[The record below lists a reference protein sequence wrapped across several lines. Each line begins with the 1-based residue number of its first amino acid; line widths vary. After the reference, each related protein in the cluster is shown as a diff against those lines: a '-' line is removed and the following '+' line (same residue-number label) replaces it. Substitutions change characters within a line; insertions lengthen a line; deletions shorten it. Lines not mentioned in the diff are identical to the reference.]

1 MGRRRDVGKKR
12 LRLKHRQRKRC
23 RAITQ
28 IPDESD
34 ERIQRFLEWC
44 DEVGIF
50 LHKSVSRWAGLIIL
64 TNTHSLSHSAVHRA
78 RRFLC
83 RHRCGV

>member
-1 MGRRRDVGKKR
+1 MTSVLWRIMGRRRDVGKKR
-12 LRLKHRQRKRC
+12 LRHRQRKRC

-44 DEVGIF
+44 DEVGIL

-64 TNTHSLSHSAVHRA
+64 TNTHSLTLS
-78 RRFLC
+78 C
-83 RHRCGV
+83 T